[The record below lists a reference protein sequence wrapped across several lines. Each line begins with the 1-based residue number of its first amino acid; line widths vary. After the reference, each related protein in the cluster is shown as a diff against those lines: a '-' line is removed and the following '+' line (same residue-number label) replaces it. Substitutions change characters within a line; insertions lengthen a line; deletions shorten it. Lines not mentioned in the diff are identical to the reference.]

1 MKEYLDAQAAKTAIP
16 TPAQA
21 EAGNYRKGRVKAHG
35 LPIVIETARGSMR
48 RGIGHD
54 GKPWAVRSPAHYG
67 YISRTEGADGD
78 HVDVYI
84 GPHLKS
90 KKVYVLDQLH
100 ADSGRF
106 DEHKVFLGF
115 ASPRQVLAMYRK
127 AFSDGK
133 ADARFGELMEM
144 SPEQF
149 RGWLAKDDTTKPIH
163 RADGGRVNYAD
174 GGDIANGMFGAARD
188 YMLETGDERP
198 ELFDPYAQET
208 AAYLRENNG
217 TWGQRAR
224 KAASD
229 FGGYLWDAGKNIA
242 SAPVKI
248 AADPSS
254 VAPFVGRL
262 TGTMGYE
269 REQTWPEKMIR
280 SGATLPGDVYAGRE
294 QMWDPE
300 TNHTSDRII
309 ERTQDLAGLA
319 GGSSFAAPAE
329 EASLRSGVSRPVRAA
344 RESLHD
350 TADANFIYGSVGK
363 NETVPIDSLN
373 SGYLSKS
380 PLDHARVA
388 DLKNSIS
395 GPDGY
400 IERLIVDGQGNVI
413 EGQHRLAAIRELGI
427 DRVPISRIHDLAEGF
442 NISTIEDA
450 VRAAGV
456 GHGDQVHG
464 VVKGALEAA
473 REYGSPQKALTETE
487 MPGAWQK
494 PYEAALRAMAV
505 SSDSGKPGA
514 AVAGLRRSALPMDE
528 ASRMARA
535 AEQGYEGPW
544 YHGSERTDR
553 LTEKGKIDPRR
564 ATSGPM
570 AFFTD
575 NPEVASNY
583 AKSKADTSLNYN
595 LDVGVDDYFHVSPKQ
610 LGISGRAPLT
620 VEQSWH
626 YLPRAVQQDILSKAK
641 RVGHENPDTASG
653 PYTLHDYDATL
664 SPDHFDYL
672 MKTSARGNP
681 LKALRE
687 MWHDGGELVGNETA
701 LTDIY
706 RLAGYPYQIS
716 ETAAPWTQAN
726 GVMPARIRMQNP
738 LHTDKQQLM
747 IETVLPRLEEM
758 FKRDRSRKKE
768 FGADDWDKNTRW
780 TPREWIQQAKEDYA
794 KGDNSFVWTSIP
806 DKITSALRSM
816 GYDGVV
822 DTGGKMGGA
831 GHRVAVPFGP
841 EQVRSQ
847 FARFDPKDLGKS
859 GLLLSDSGQ
868 PGSAIAATANA
879 DGKITRL
886 PSPQSLQALPHPSLQ
901 NMKDFS
907 RVESVPLSDVR
918 TMQDGR
924 GGMNWEANKRG
935 EYAAPLMKD
944 YADKPVAVRKETGEY
959 VIIDGNHRTVNA
971 INRGDKSLEMHVI
984 DAKKYAPHAAGIKP
998 SRSGAKWGKD
1008 DDEILREL
1016 GAGTTNRARGG
1027 AVEHMADGGVP
1038 GGDGWVDVPSSSGG
1052 DWVDVPNPSP
1062 KVGTGKAALEGYLSG
1077 ASANFRDEVYGA
1089 SEASGLPPVLG
1100 GFRAP
1105 VGAARIGLESMWPET
1120 FGTSATDAYT
1130 KARDETRVIQ
1140 KAAKEQHPYAY
1151 GAGEIGGALM
1161 PMVALPGAGPAASAT
1176 TMSTR
1181 ALRGAQIGAEY
1192 GALAGAGEG
1201 ESASERIT
1209 GAGVGALA
1217 GGVGG
1222 AAAPVAGKAAEI
1234 VYDRFGRPIV
1244 GAIRGMVNWEAE
1256 AARRV
1261 TTALQ
1266 RDAVDIAAGR
1276 AKGMLPQD
1284 WAAARA
1290 AGEPVTIADLGAGN
1304 TQALLRSAANTSP
1317 EGRAAL
1323 EKVINDRFAGQS
1335 QRVADDVRGLVAGG
1349 ANAGK
1354 TADQLVAEYDVA
1366 RAPAYRAAFNHPKAQ
1381 SMWDNEFAQMAQA
1394 PAVQE
1399 AIRMATINARD
1410 EAAKLGLK
1418 PPVNPFQFGKDG
1430 TVSLT
1435 DPNFR
1440 PNLQFWDVVKKNLDS
1455 GDRLSQQWAKV
1466 LRNKLDGYGTGY
1478 DRARGIAATFFGERD
1493 ALAAGRSLAG
1503 KKIAP
1508 DELEMIMRKMN
1519 PQERDLFREGYA
1531 SDWADRVISN
1541 MSDTRDVTKAMF
1553 NSPAQRK
1560 VAQIVFGPAGM
1571 AKIEARMVIE
1581 SIMDGARR
1589 SMGNSTTARQLIEA
1603 GLAGGALGGL
1613 ESGWDPYHMAAG
1625 AATAAGAR
1633 KVIGAEIAAGARKLV
1648 GRVDSNTARRV
1659 AELLTSNDPAQL
1671 QKGLALAV
1679 SNKRIGDGLRSIAS
1693 RLALSGTFQAPVP
1706 HRLTAPFGM
1715 TGSAPAAAQGNQE

>member
-90 KKVYVLDQLH
+90 KKVYVLDQRH
-100 ADSGRF
+100 ADTGRF

-115 ASPRQVLAMYRK
+115 ASARQVLAMYRR

-133 ADARFGELMEM
+133 ADARFGKLMEM

-149 RGWLAKDDTTKPIH
+149 RDWLAKADTTKPIH

-174 GGDIANGMFGAARD
+174 GGDIADGMFGTARD
-188 YMLETGDERP
+188 YMLETGAERP

-329 EASLRSGVSRPVRAA
+329 EASLRSGMSGRLHHGSPQTDITHIVPSERGPLGPGVYTTPT
-344 RESLHD
+344 ESLARHYAGED
-350 TADANFIYGSVGK
+350 GRVYDLPTEGRDIFRGNGHRTDEEWHGFKNDMRRLVAAAEPQMRQQVESIASKMWSGDGYPLYQRLKSIYGGDEGAQNLFK
-363 NETVPIDSLN
+363 RAGFDGL
-373 SGYLSKS
+373 SG
-380 PLDHARVA
+380 
-388 DLKNSIS
+388 
-395 GPDGY
+395 
-400 IERLIVDGQGNVI
+400 IVDGHEVLLFGP
-413 EGQHRLAAIRELGI
+413 QHL
-427 DRVPISRIHDLAEGF
+427 
-442 NISTIEDA
+442 
-450 VRAAGV
+450 
-456 GHGDQVHG
+456 
-464 VVKGALEAA
+464 
-473 REYGSPQKALTETE
+473 
-487 MPGAWQK
+487 M
-494 PYEAALRAMAV
+494 
-505 SSDSGKPGA
+505 SDSGKPGT

-535 AEQGYEGPW
+535 AEQGYAVEA
-544 YHGSERTDR
+544 YHGTQSPEFAAFKRKRNDMGIHFGTAEQATDR
-553 LTEKGKIDPRR
+553 MNYMRDIGMR
-564 ATSGPM
+564 
-570 AFFTD
+570 
-575 NPEVASNY
+575 PEE
-583 AKSKADTSLNYN
+583 
-595 LDVGVDDYFHVSPKQ
+595 GM
-610 LGISGRAPLT
+610 
-620 VEQSWH
+620 
-626 YLPRAVQQDILSKAK
+626 
-641 RVGHENPDTASG
+641 RVMPVKLAI
-653 PYTLHDYDATL
+653 
-664 SPDHFDYL
+664 
-672 MKTSARGNP
+672 KNP
-681 LKALRE
+681 LRMNDMGAWGSENMFYGLRE
-687 MWHDGGELVGNETA
+687 MRNADGTPLFDPERLRRAAFEGGNEAAKTA
-701 LTDIY
+701 
-706 RLAGYPYQIS
+706 
-716 ETAAPWTQAN
+716 N
-726 GVMPARIRMQNP
+726 IRR
-738 LHTDKQQLM
+738 M
-747 IETVLPRLEEM
+747 IES
-758 FKRDRSRKKE
+758 K
-768 FGADDWDKNTRW
+768 
-780 TPREWIQQAKEDYA
+780 
-794 KGDNSFVWTSIP
+794 
-806 DKITSALRSM
+806 
-816 GYDGVV
+816 GYDGIVYKNTGEVAGSDPYRAAIAAARKKV
-822 DTGGKMGGA
+822 DEAFGGSKSS
-831 GHRVAVPFGP
+831 FSP
-841 EQVRSQ
+841 EEQVHPAYQEWIKAHDSYMKYREANGEDSYIAFKPQQVRSR
-847 FARFDPKDLGKS
+847 FAAFDPANKGKS